1 MLSVDEAH
9 RLERSLPAALAQ
21 PGADVLVVDNACTDG
36 TAALARE
43 AGARVFSLPERV
55 NYAAAIN
62 AGLRAVGGEGREG
75 AAVGGAQDADAADA
89 DADAAD
95 ADADADDDD
104 ADADADADAD
114 DADADDADADADA
127 VLLLNADCVLDPG
140 FLAAAVARLAE
151 PGVGSV
157 APRLLRATGMEEAD
171 RLAVIDTAG
180 MTVDRRR
187 KNSLV
192 GHGAPAGAY
201 ARAGEAFGP
210 DGACALYRRAA
221 LDAVAVD
228 GEVLDESMALWASDA
243 DLAWRVRLA
252 GWRCAYEPA
261 ATAWHVRFYSPS
273 TRAALPADHRAL
285 QFRNRL
291 LMLAK
296 NATWADLRGDLHRVL
311 GYELLALGHALLRE
325 RTLLPAYRDALA
337 LLPATRRRRAAGAA
351 ARRVSPPFGLRPSG

>member
-1 MLSVDEAH
+1 MRTAIVMLSVDEAH

-21 PGADVLVVDNACTDG
+21 PGAEVLVVDNACTDA
-36 TAALARE
+36 TRALARE
-43 AGARVFSLPERV
+43 AGARVLSLPARLS
-55 NYAAAIN
+55 YAAAIN
-62 AGLRAVGGEGREG
+62 AGLRAVAGT
-75 AAVGGAQDADAADA
+75 
-89 DADAAD
+89 
-95 ADADADDDD
+95 
-104 ADADADADAD
+104 
-114 DADADDADADADA
+114 DA
-127 VLLLNADCVLDPG
+127 VLLLNADCVLDG
-140 FLAAAVARLAE
+140 SFLAAAGPRLAE

-171 RLAVIDTAG
+171 RLMVVDTAG
-180 MTVDRRR
+180 MTIDRRR
-187 KNSLV
+187 KNALV
-192 GHGAPAGAY
+192 GHGAPAGSY

-210 DGACALYRRAA
+210 DGACALYHRAA
-221 LDAVAVD
+221 LEAVALD

-325 RTLLPAYRDALA
+325 RALLPAYRDAVG

-351 ARRVSPPFGLRPSG
+351 ARRAVPPFGLRPPG

>member
-1 MLSVDEAH
+1 VRTTIVMLSVDEAH

-21 PGADVLVVDNACTDG
+21 PGAEVLVVDNACTDA
-36 TAALARE
+36 TAALACE
-43 AGARVFSLPERV
+43 AGARVLALPERV
-55 NYAAAIN
+55 TYAAAIN
-62 AGLRAVGGEGREG
+62 VGLREAGVARAAG
-75 AAVGGAQDADAADA
+75 AHSASDDAAG
-89 DADAAD
+89 
-95 ADADADDDD
+95 
-104 ADADADADAD
+104 
-114 DADADDADADADA
+114 DADA
-127 VLLLNADCVLDPG
+127 VLLLNADCVLAPG
-140 FLAAAVARLAE
+140 FLAAAQARLAE

-180 MTVDRRR
+180 MTIDRRR
-187 KNSLV
+187 KNGLV

-201 ARAGEAFGP
+201 TRAGEAFGP

-273 TRAALPADHRAL
+273 TRAALPPDHRAL

-296 NATWADLRGDLHRVL
+296 NATWADLRGDLHHVL

-325 RTLLPAYRDALA
+325 RTLLPAYRDAVG
-337 LLPATRRRRAAGAA
+337 LLPAIRRRRAAGAA
-351 ARRVSPPFGLRPSG
+351 ARRVRPPFGLRPSG

>member
-1 MLSVDEAH
+1 VTTTIVMLSVDEAH

-21 PGADVLVVDNACTDG
+21 PGGEVLVVDNACTDG
-36 TAALARE
+36 TAALAHG
-43 AGARVFSLPERV
+43 AGARVLELRRRLS
-55 NYAAAIN
+55 YAAAIN
-62 AGLRAVGGEGREG
+62 AGLRAV
-75 AAVGGAQDADAADA
+75 ADT
-89 DADAAD
+89 
-95 ADADADDDD
+95 
-104 ADADADADAD
+104 
-114 DADADDADADADA
+114 DA
-127 VLLLNADCVLDPG
+127 VLLLNADCVLAPG
-140 FLAAAVARLAE
+140 FLAAAGPRLAE

-157 APRLLRATGMEEAD
+157 APRLLRASGMEEAD
-171 RLAVIDTAG
+171 RLSVIDTAA
-180 MTVDRRR
+180 MTIDRRR
-187 KNSLV
+187 KNGLV

-221 LDAVAVD
+221 LDAVAVE

-273 TRAALPADHRAL
+273 TRAALPPDHRAL

-296 NATWADLRGDLHRVL
+296 NTTWADLRGDLHRVA

-325 RTLLPAYRDALA
+325 RTLLAAYRDAVR
-337 LLPATRRRRAAGAA
+337 LLPATRRRRTASAA
-351 ARRVSPPFGLRPSG
+351 ARRVVPPFGLRPPG

>member
-62 AGLRAVGGEGREG
+62 AGLRAVGGEGRGG
-75 AAVGGAQDADAADA
+75 AAVRGAQ
-89 DADAAD
+89 
-95 ADADADDDD
+95 D
-104 ADADADADAD
+104 ADADADADAADD
-114 DADADDADADADA
+114 DADADAADDADA

>member
-1 MLSVDEAH
+1 MKTTIVMLSVDEAH
-9 RLERSLPAALAQ
+9 RLEHSLPAALAQ
-21 PGADVLVVDNACTDG
+21 PGAEVLVVDNACTDA
-36 TAALARE
+36 TAALAGA
-43 AGARVFSLPERV
+43 AGARVLSLPERV
-55 NYAAAIN
+55 SYAAAIN
-62 AGLRAVGGEGREG
+62 AGLREAGLAR
-75 AAVGGAQDADAADA
+75 AAGAQE
-89 DADAAD
+89 
-95 ADADADDDD
+95 
-104 ADADADADAD
+104 
-114 DADADDADADADA
+114 ADA

-140 FLAAAVARLAE
+140 LLAAAQARLAE

-180 MTVDRRR
+180 MTIDRRR
-187 KNSLV
+187 KNGLV

-273 TRAALPADHRAL
+273 TRAALPPDHRAL

-296 NATWADLRGDLHRVL
+296 NATWADLRGDLHHVL

-325 RTLLPAYRDALA
+325 RTLLPAYRDAVG
-337 LLPATRRRRAAGAA
+337 LLPAIHRRRAAGAA
-351 ARRVSPPFGLRPSG
+351 ARRARPPFGLRAPG

>member
-1 MLSVDEAH
+1 MLSVDEGH

-21 PGADVLVVDNACTDG
+21 PGAEVLVVDNACTDG
-36 TAALARE
+36 TAALAGG
-43 AGARVFSLPERV
+43 AGARVLGLRQRLS
-55 NYAAAIN
+55 YAAAIN
-62 AGLRAVGGEGREG
+62 AGI
-75 AAVGGAQDADAADA
+75 AAACGDE
-89 DADAAD
+89 
-95 ADADADDDD
+95 
-104 ADADADADAD
+104 
-114 DADADDADADADA
+114 
-127 VLLLNADCVLDPG
+127 VLLLNADCFLAPG
-140 FLAAAVARLAE
+140 FLPAAGPRLAE

-171 RLAVIDTAG
+171 RLSVIDTAG
-180 MTVDRRR
+180 MTIDRRR
-187 KNSLV
+187 KNGLV

-201 ARAGEAFGP
+201 ACPGEAFGP

-221 LDAVAVD
+221 LDAVALD
-228 GEVLDESMALWASDA
+228 GEVLDESMGLWASDA
-243 DLAWRVRLA
+243 DLAWRLRLA

-296 NATWADLRGDLHRVL
+296 NTTWADLRGDLHRVA

-325 RTLLPAYRDALA
+325 RTLLPAYRDAVG
-337 LLPATRRRRAAGAA
+337 LLPATRRRRVAGAV
-351 ARRVSPPFGLRPSG
+351 ARRVVPPFGLRPLG

>member
-1 MLSVDEAH
+1 MRTGIVMLSVDEAH

-36 TAALARE
+36 TTALARE

-62 AGLRAVGGEGREG
+62 AGLRAVGGEGRGG
-75 AAVGGAQDADAADA
+75 AAVRGARDA

-95 ADADADDDD
+95 AD
-104 ADADADADAD
+104 
-114 DADADDADADADA
+114 DADADA

>member
-9 RLERSLPAALAQ
+9 RLAHSLPAALAQ
-21 PGADVLVVDNACTDG
+21 PDCEVLVVDNACTDG

-43 AGARVFSLPERV
+43 AGARALSLPDRLS
-55 NYAAAIN
+55 YAAAIN
-62 AGLRAVGGEGREG
+62 EGLRAAGVAR
-75 AAVGGAQDADAADA
+75 AATERDAR
-89 DADAAD
+89 
-95 ADADADDDD
+95 
-104 ADADADADAD
+104 
-114 DADADDADADADA
+114 DADA
-127 VLLLNADCVLDPG
+127 VLLLNADCVLDAG
-140 FLAAAVARLAE
+140 FLAAARARLAQ

-171 RLAVIDTAG
+171 RMAVIDTAG
-180 MTVDRRR
+180 MTIDRRR

-221 LDAVAVD
+221 LDAVAVG
-228 GEVLDESMALWASDA
+228 GEVLDEAMALWASDA
-243 DLAWRVRLA
+243 DLAWRARLA
-252 GWRCAYEPA
+252 GWCCAYEPA

-273 TRAALPADHRAL
+273 TRAALPPDHRAL

-296 NATWADLRGDLHRVL
+296 NATWADLRGDLHHVL

-325 RTLLPAYRDALA
+325 RTLLRAYRDAVG

-351 ARRVSPPFGLRPSG
+351 VRRVSPPFGLRPRG

>member
-62 AGLRAVGGEGREG
+62 AGLRAVGGEGRGG
-75 AAVGGAQDADAADA
+75 AAVRGAQDADA

-95 ADADADDDD
+95 AD
-104 ADADADADAD
+104 
-114 DADADDADADADA
+114 DADADA

>member
-1 MLSVDEAH
+1 
-9 RLERSLPAALAQ
+9 
-21 PGADVLVVDNACTDG
+21 
-36 TAALARE
+36 
-43 AGARVFSLPERV
+43 
-55 NYAAAIN
+55 
-62 AGLRAVGGEGREG
+62 
-75 AAVGGAQDADAADA
+75 
-89 DADAAD
+89 
-95 ADADADDDD
+95 
-104 ADADADADAD
+104 
-114 DADADDADADADA
+114 
-127 VLLLNADCVLDPG
+127 
-140 FLAAAVARLAE
+140 
-151 PGVGSV
+151 
-157 APRLLRATGMEEAD
+157 MEEAD

-273 TRAALPADHRAL
+273 TRAVLPADHRAL

>member
-1 MLSVDEAH
+1 MLSVDEGH
-9 RLERSLPAALAQ
+9 RLERSLPAALIQ
-21 PGADVLVVDNACTDG
+21 PGAEVLVVDNACTDG
-36 TAALARE
+36 TAALARG
-43 AGARVFSLPERV
+43 AGARALSLRQRLS
-55 NYAAAIN
+55 YAAAIN
-62 AGLRAVGGEGREG
+62 AGLRAVGGT
-75 AAVGGAQDADAADA
+75 
-89 DADAAD
+89 
-95 ADADADDDD
+95 
-104 ADADADADAD
+104 
-114 DADADDADADADA
+114 DA
-127 VLLLNADCVLDPG
+127 VLLLNADCVLAPG
-140 FLAAAVARLAE
+140 FLAAAVPRLAE

-171 RLAVIDTAG
+171 RLSVIDTAG
-180 MTVDRRR
+180 MTIDRRR
-187 KNSLV
+187 KNGLV

-221 LDAVAVD
+221 LDAVAVE

-273 TRAALPADHRAL
+273 TRAALPPDHRAL

-296 NATWADLRGDLHRVL
+296 NATWADLRGDLHRVA

-325 RTLLPAYRDALA
+325 RTLLASYRDAVR
-337 LLPATRRRRAAGAA
+337 LLPVTRRRRTAGGA
-351 ARRVSPPFGLRPSG
+351 ARRVVPPFGLRPPG

>member
-1 MLSVDEAH
+1 
-9 RLERSLPAALAQ
+9 
-21 PGADVLVVDNACTDG
+21 
-36 TAALARE
+36 
-43 AGARVFSLPERV
+43 
-55 NYAAAIN
+55 
-62 AGLRAVGGEGREG
+62 
-75 AAVGGAQDADAADA
+75 
-89 DADAAD
+89 
-95 ADADADDDD
+95 
-104 ADADADADAD
+104 
-114 DADADDADADADA
+114 

>member
-21 PGADVLVVDNACTDG
+21 HGADVLVVDNACTDG

-62 AGLRAVGGEGREG
+62 AGLRAVGGEGRGG
-75 AAVGGAQDADAADA
+75 AAVRGAQDA

-95 ADADADDDD
+95 AD
-104 ADADADADAD
+104 
-114 DADADDADADADA
+114 DADA

>member
-1 MLSVDEAH
+1 MSRRTTIVMLSVDERH

-36 TAALARE
+36 TATLASE
-43 AGARVFSLPERV
+43 AGARVLSLYERV
-55 NYAAAIN
+55 SYAAAIN
-62 AGLRAVGGEGREG
+62 AGLRAVGGEGR
-75 AAVGGAQDADAADA
+75 GGATARGAEEAG
-89 DADAAD
+89 
-95 ADADADDDD
+95 
-104 ADADADADAD
+104 
-114 DADADDADADADA
+114 A
-127 VLLLNADCVLDPG
+127 VLLLNADCVLAPG
-140 FLAAAVARLAE
+140 FLAAAGPRLAE

-180 MTVDRRR
+180 MTIDRRR
-187 KNSLV
+187 KNGLV

-201 ARAGEAFGP
+201 ARTGEAFGP

-252 GWRCAYEPA
+252 GWRCVYEPA

-273 TRAALPADHRAL
+273 TRAALPPDHRAL

-311 GYELLALGHALLRE
+311 GYEVLALGHALLRE

-337 LLPATRRRRAAGAA
+337 LLPATLRRRAAGAA

>member
-1 MLSVDEAH
+1 MRTAVVTLSVDEAH

-21 PGADVLVVDNACTDG
+21 PDAEVLVVDNACTDG
-36 TAALARE
+36 TAVLASE
-43 AGARVFSLPERV
+43 AGARLLSLPERLS
-55 NYAAAIN
+55 YAAAMN
-62 AGLRAVGGEGREG
+62 AGLRAVGG
-75 AAVGGAQDADAADA
+75 
-89 DADAAD
+89 
-95 ADADADDDD
+95 
-104 ADADADADAD
+104 
-114 DADADDADADADA
+114 ADA
-127 VLLLNADCVLDPG
+127 VLLLNADCVLDAG
-140 FLAAAVARLAE
+140 FLAAAGPRLAE

-180 MTVDRRR
+180 MTIDRRR
-187 KNSLV
+187 KNGLV
-192 GHGAPAGAY
+192 GHGAPAGTY

-210 DGACALYRRAA
+210 DGACALYHRAA
-221 LDAVAVD
+221 LETVAVD

-291 LMLAK
+291 LMVAK

-311 GYELLALGHALLRE
+311 GYEVLALGHALLRE
-325 RTLLPAYRDALA
+325 RALLPAYRDAAA

-351 ARRVSPPFGLRPSG
+351 ARRVRPPFGLRPCG

>member
-62 AGLRAVGGEGREG
+62 AGLRAVGGEGRGG
-75 AAVGGAQDADAADA
+75 AAVRGAQDA

-95 ADADADDDD
+95 AD
-104 ADADADADAD
+104 
-114 DADADDADADADA
+114 DADA

>member
-1 MLSVDEAH
+1 MRTAIVMLSVDEAH

-21 PGADVLVVDNACTDG
+21 PGAEVLVVDNACTDE
-36 TAALARE
+36 TRVLARE
-43 AGARVFSLPERV
+43 AGARVLSLPERLS
-55 NYAAAIN
+55 YAAAIN
-62 AGLRAVGGEGREG
+62 VGLRAVAGT
-75 AAVGGAQDADAADA
+75 
-89 DADAAD
+89 
-95 ADADADDDD
+95 
-104 ADADADADAD
+104 
-114 DADADDADADADA
+114 DA
-127 VLLLNADCVLDPG
+127 VLLLNADCVLDAG
-140 FLAAAVARLAE
+140 FLAAAGPRLAE

-157 APRLLRATGMEEAD
+157 APRLLRASGMEETD

-180 MTVDRRR
+180 MTIDRRR
-187 KNSLV
+187 KNGLV
-192 GHGAPAGAY
+192 GHGAPAGTY

-210 DGACALYRRAA
+210 DGACALYHPAA
-221 LDAVAVD
+221 LEAVAVD
-228 GEVLDESMALWASDA
+228 GEILDESMGLWASDA

-273 TRAALPADHRAL
+273 TRAALSPDHRAL

-325 RTLLPAYRDALA
+325 RALLRAYRDAVS

-351 ARRVSPPFGLRPSG
+351 ARRVSPPFGLRPPG

>member
-62 AGLRAVGGEGREG
+62 AGLRAVGGEGRGG
-75 AAVGGAQDADAADA
+75 AAVRGAQDA

-95 ADADADDDD
+95 DD
-104 ADADADADAD
+104 ADADAAD
-114 DADADDADADADA
+114 DADADA

-337 LLPATRRRRAAGAA
+337 LLPATRRRRGAGAA

>member
-62 AGLRAVGGEGREG
+62 AGLRAVGGEGRGG
-75 AAVGGAQDADAADA
+75 AAVRGAQ
-89 DADAAD
+89 D
-95 ADADADDDD
+95 ADADADDD
-104 ADADADADAD
+104 AD
-114 DADADDADADADA
+114 DADADA